1 VKVRQFVDSVK
12 IFAAA
17 GDGGDGCAHF
27 RREKYIPYGGPDGGD
42 GGLGG
47 NVILRASP
55 DVDSLQS
62 LYFAPHQRAEPGG
75 PGRGNNK
82 HGKDG
87 EDLKVPVP
95 IGTEAWDDETQT
107 LIGELLEPGSELVV
121 ARGGRGGL
129 GNPHWKTSVHQ
140 APREFT
146 PGTEGDVK
154 TIRLELKIAADFGL
168 VGFPN
173 SGKSS
178 LISQLTHAHPK
189 IGPYPFTTL
198 NPIIGTLHFADYT
211 KATIADIPG
220 LIKGAYLGVGL
231 GQRFLRH
238 VERAS
243 ALIYVID
250 MAGSED
256 RDPIEDYRTLRHELD
271 QYRHE
276 LLLRPSV
283 IVANKMDLPEAAD
296 NLVAFRKAT
305 RTKPLRVSA
314 LTGDGIEDLKEA
326 LRKQIRWET

>member
-17 GDGGDGCAHF
+17 GDGGNGCAHF

-87 EDLKVPVP
+87 ADLIVPVP
-95 IGTEAWDDETQT
+95 LGTEAWDDDTQT

-238 VERAS
+238 IERSA

-256 RDPIEDYRTLRHELD
+256 RDPIEDYRTLRNELD

-296 NLVAFRKAT
+296 HLVAFRKAT
-305 RTKPLRVSA
+305 RTKPLPVSA
-314 LTGDGIEDLKEA
+314 LTGKGLDDLKEA

>member
-1 VKVRQFVDSVK
+1 MKVRQFVDSVK

-17 GDGGDGCAHF
+17 GDGGNGCAHF

-87 EDLKVPVP
+87 ADLIVPVP
-95 IGTEAWDDETQT
+95 LGTEAWDDDTQT

-238 VERAS
+238 IERSA

-256 RDPIEDYRTLRHELD
+256 RDPIEDYRTLRNELD

-296 NLVAFRKAT
+296 HLVAFRKAT
-305 RTKPLRVSA
+305 RTKPLPVSA
-314 LTGDGIEDLKEA
+314 LTGKGLDDLKEA

>member
-1 VKVRQFVDSVK
+1 MKVRQFVDSVK

-17 GDGGDGCAHF
+17 GDGGDGCVHF

-47 NVILRASP
+47 HVILQSSP
-55 DVDSLQS
+55 EVDSLQS
-62 LYFAPHQRAEPGG
+62 LYFSPHQRAEPGG

-82 HGKDG
+82 HGKNG
-87 EDLKVPVP
+87 ADLKIPVP
-95 IGTEAWDDETQT
+95 IGTEAWDEETQT
-107 LIGELLEPGSELVV
+107 LLGDLLEPGSELVV

-146 PGTEGDVK
+146 PGIEGEIK
-154 TIRLELKIAADFGL
+154 TIRLELKISADFGL

-220 LIKGAYLGVGL
+220 LIKGAYLGIGL

-283 IVANKMDLPEAAD
+283 VVANKMDLPEAAD
-296 NLVAFRKAT
+296 NLAAFRKAT

-314 LTGDGIEDLKEA
+314 LTGEGIEDLKEA